1 MSRPARTLAA
11 ALALAMASATVAQ
24 PAFAQAETGR
34 GEGEVRKIDRE
45 QAKITVKHGPITDL
59 KMPGM
64 TMVFRVKDPKLL
76 DAAKEGQEIRFTILR
91 EGGAFWLQSVEP
103 K

>member
-1 MSRPARTLAA
+1 MYRRARTLAA
-11 ALALAMASATVAQ
+11 AIAIAMASTAMAL
-24 PAFAQAETGR
+24 PAYAQAEVGH
-34 GEGEVRKIDRE
+34 GEGEVRKIDRD

-76 DAAKEGQEIRFTILR
+76 DAAKEGQEVRFTVLR